1 VCHTGGVPAFVN
13 VVEIFAKGRGG
24 LLLPHDE
31 RERSHVVGGEMNNEA
46 TGRRGFLKHAG
57 LLGSIAMM
65 GGFSQSALA
74 GDGAPDRVI
83 EDLALPEQ
91 MEEAPKYHIKFAVC
105 GMSHDHIYGMVG
117 AVQRGGGELVAV
129 WGQEPDKLAT
139 FTKRFPNARVVK
151 TQDEILDDPSIQ
163 LVLSSQIASERA
175 PLGVKVMKHGKDYLS
190 DKPGITTL
198 EQLAEVRKTI
208 AETRRIYAIMYSER
222 LEVKAAVYAGKLVE
236 QGAIGK
242 VIQTINIAPHQIVQG
257 HGDAGGG
264 TGRPD
269 WFWNPDQY
277 GGILC
282 DIGSHQVDQ
291 FLYYTGSNRAEVVE
305 SQIAN
310 VRHPDHPRFQDFG
323 DMVLRGNRGLGY
335 VRLDW
340 FTPDGLGTWGDGRL
354 FILGTDGYI
363 EVRKY
368 TNVAVSK
375 QGNNLF
381 LVDNKQ
387 ARYIDCN
394 QMPLPFGPDFVADI
408 VNRTHNAQDQV
419 QCLLAAEL
427 VIKAQKN
434 AKVVTLED

>member
-1 VCHTGGVPAFVN
+1 M
-13 VVEIFAKGRGG
+13 
-24 LLLPHDE
+24 
-31 RERSHVVGGEMNNEA
+31 MNIKA
-46 TGRRGFLKHAG
+46 AGRRDFLKHAS
-57 LLGSIAMM
+57 LMGSIAMM
-65 GGFSQSALA
+65 GGFSQNALA
-74 GDGAPDRVI
+74 LNGVPVAVI
-83 EDLALPEQ
+83 EDAVVTEQ
-91 MEEAPKYHIKFAVC
+91 SEEAPKYHIKFAVC

-139 FTKRFPNARVVK
+139 FTKRFPDAKVVK
-151 TQDEILDDPSIQ
+151 TQEEILDDPSIQ

-175 PLGVKVMKHGKDYLS
+175 PLGVKVMKRAKDYLS

-208 AETRRIYAIMYSER
+208 AETKRIYAIMYSER
-222 LEVKAAVYAGKLVE
+222 LEVKAAVYAGKLVQ

-242 VIQTINIAPHQIVQG
+242 VIQTINIAPHQIVQRRG
-257 HGDAGGG
+257 GDAGGG

-269 WFWNPDQY
+269 WFWNPDRY

-291 FLYYTGSNRAEVVE
+291 FLFYTGSKRAEVAE

-323 DMVLRGNRGLGY
+323 DMVLRGDRGLGY

-354 FILGTDGYI
+354 FILGTEGYI

-368 TNVAVSK
+368 IDVAAKK

-381 LVDNKQ
+381 LVDNKE

-408 VNRTHNAQDQV
+408 VNRTHNAQDQE

-434 AKVVTLED
+434 AKLVNLEG

>member
-1 VCHTGGVPAFVN
+1 MKQTSTA
-13 VVEIFAKGRGG
+13 
-24 LLLPHDE
+24 
-31 RERSHVVGGEMNNEA
+31 
-46 TGRRGFLKHAG
+46 RRDFLKQTG
-57 LLGSIAMM
+57 LMGSAAMM
-65 GGFSQSALA
+65 AALPQA
-74 GDGAPDRVI
+74 AMALGANPARII
-83 EDLALPEQ
+83 EDAVVPQ
-91 MEEAPKYHIKFAVC
+91 APEEAPKNHIKFAVC
-105 GMSHDHIYGMVG
+105 GMSHDHIYGMIG
-117 AVQRGGGELVAV
+117 AIQRGGGELVATWV
-129 WGQEPDKLAT
+129 GEPDKLAL
-139 FTKRFPNARVVK
+139 FTRRFPAVKVVK
-151 TQDEILDDPSIQ
+151 TQDEILNDPSIQ
-163 LVLSSQIASERA
+163 LVLSSQIANERA
-175 PLGVKVMKHGKDYLS
+175 PLGVRAMKHGKDFLS

-208 AETRRIYAIMYSER
+208 AETGRIFGIMYSER
-222 LEVKAAVYAGKLVE
+222 LEVKAAVYAGVLIQ

-264 TGRPD
+264 AGRPD
-269 WFWNPDQY
+269 WFWVPEQY

-291 FLYYTGSNRAEVVE
+291 FLYYTGSKHAEVAE

-323 DMVLRGNRGLGY
+323 DMVLRGDRGLGY

-340 FTPDGLGTWGDGRL
+340 FTPAGLGTWGDGRL
-354 FILGTDGYI
+354 FILGTEGYI

-368 TNVAVSK
+368 TNVAVGK

-381 LVDNKQ
+381 IVDAKQ

-394 QMPLPFGPDFVADI
+394 NMPLPFGPQFVSDI
-408 VNRTHNAQDQV
+408 VNRTHVAQDQD

-427 VIKAQKN
+427 VLKAQKN
-434 AKVVTLED
+434 ATVVTLRD

>member
-1 VCHTGGVPAFVN
+1 MMA
-13 VVEIFAKGRGG
+13 G
-24 LLLPHDE
+24 LPQGSMAL
-31 RERSHVVGGEMNNEA
+31 GGEQ
-46 TGRRGFLKHAG
+46 
-57 LLGSIAMM
+57 GS
-65 GGFSQSALA
+65 
-74 GDGAPDRVI
+74 VT
-83 EDLALPEQ
+83 EEVALPQ
-91 MEEAPKYHIKFAVC
+91 QPEEAPKYHIKFAVC
-105 GMSHDHIYGMVG
+105 GMSHDHVYGMIG
-117 AVQRGGGELVAV
+117 AIQRGGGELVAA
-129 WGQEPDKLAT
+129 WGGEEDKLAT
-139 FTKRFPNARVVK
+139 FTKRFPDVKLVK
-151 TQDEILDDPSIQ
+151 TQDEILNHPSIQ
-163 LVLSSQIASERA
+163 LVLSSQIANERA
-175 PLGVKVMKHGKDYLS
+175 PLGVRAMRHGKDFLS

-208 AETRRIYAIMYSER
+208 AETKRIYGIMYSER
-222 LEVKAAVYAGKLVE
+222 LEVKAAVYAGVLVE

-257 HGDAGGG
+257 QGDAGGG
-264 TGRPD
+264 TGRPE

-291 FLYYTGSNRAEVVE
+291 FLYYTGSKRVEVIE

-310 VRHPDHPRFQDFG
+310 VRHPDRPRFQDFG
-323 DMVLRGNRGLGY
+323 DMVLRGDRGLGY

-354 FILGTDGYI
+354 FILGTGGYI
-363 EVRKY
+363 EIRKY

-381 LVDNKQ
+381 IVDNKQ

-394 QMPLPFGPDFVADI
+394 NMPLPFGPQFVADI
-408 VNRTHNAQDQV
+408 VNRTHVAQDQD

-434 AKVVTLED
+434 ASFVTLKD